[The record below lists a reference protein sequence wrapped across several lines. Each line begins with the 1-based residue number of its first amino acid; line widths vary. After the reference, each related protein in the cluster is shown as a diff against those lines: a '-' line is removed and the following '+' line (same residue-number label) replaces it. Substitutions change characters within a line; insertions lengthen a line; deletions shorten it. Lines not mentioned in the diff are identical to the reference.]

1 MTDKV
6 QKKIG
11 ILNIANQRNNS
22 IAKNFLEDK
31 VPLKSCYII
40 QVNK

>member
-1 MTDKV
+1 MTEKV

-11 ILNIANQRNNS
+11 ILNIANQRNNNS

-40 QVNK
+40 